1 MGAAYLCA
9 IAGIGNEHTDC
20 NTMAYIQSWISR
32 LEEDNRLIVQ
42 AAANAQKAIDLI
54 VGTTFEEEITRGDR
68 WDYCANLPVRG
79 RVHRTGEVSMAD
91 KDTFSN

>member
-1 MGAAYLCA
+1 MAAAYLCA

-42 AAANAQKAIDLI
+42 AAAAQKAIDLI
-54 VGTTFEEEITRGDR
+54 VGTTFEEEITEETVGLLR
-68 WDYCANLPVRG
+68 
-79 RVHRTGEVSMAD
+79 
-91 KDTFSN
+91 